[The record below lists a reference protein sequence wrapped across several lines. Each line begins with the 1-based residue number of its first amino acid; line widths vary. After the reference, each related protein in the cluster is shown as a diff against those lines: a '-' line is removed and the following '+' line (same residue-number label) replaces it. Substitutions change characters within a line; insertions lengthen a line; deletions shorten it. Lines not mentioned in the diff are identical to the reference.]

1 MDSFKQNSI
10 IIKQICASI
19 EPGKKMLQKLM
30 YLIDRKDVN
39 LGLNYSIHFYGP
51 YSSKLDN
58 TLHRLESYDMVRIDT
73 NRSTH
78 TIHLGDASIDGVLE
92 QDIQEKVDFVLEN
105 FSTKTAL
112 ELEAITT
119 VDYVAT
125 MLLKGHA
132 TDEQVIEKVKRIKGS
147 KFTSEYLQDSLE
159 ILKKFDYYNNKIN
172 T

>member
-1 MDSFKQNSI
+1 MDNFKQNSI
-10 IIKQICASI
+10 IIKQICTSI

-39 LGLNYSIHFYGP
+39 LALNYSIHFYGP
-51 YSSKLDN
+51 YSAKLDN

-78 TIHLGDASIDGVLE
+78 TIHLGDVSIDGVLE
-92 QDIQEKVDFVLEN
+92 KAIQEKVDFVLKN
-105 FSTKTAL
+105 FSSKTAL

-125 MLLKGHA
+125 VLLKGSA
-132 TDEQVIEKVKRIKGS
+132 SDEQVIERVKLIKGS

-159 ILKKFDYYNNKIN
+159 ILKKYDYYQGNKNI
-172 T
+172 